1 MFKAKEKIYIIVYRI
16 IDIIIVGISFL
27 IAFNLRKNISF
38 PFLEPFHENIGNYL
52 WHLIMLLFIW
62 GQLLC
67 FNKVYLSYRGKP
79 VKKVIFAVMK
89 ANIQGL
95 LLFGFVLFFAKAYWI
110 HRTLII
116 IFFLICSVLLILE
129 KIILFGLL
137 HQIRKCDK
145 NLKQVLIVGTGN
157 KAKQIV
163 NLFRTSQGVGFKVVG
178 LLGNN
183 ADDVGKNIDG
193 ATIIGLST
201 DLLSILHQ
209 HVIDEVLISIS
220 IRHISKIKK
229 MILECEQFGINARIM
244 EQIYNPG
251 KASVYMDEF
260 LGISFITFTTKSLK
274 IYQRYIKNIFDIMV
288 ALVLIIF
295 LMPIFLII
303 AILIKMDSKGPALF
317 KQERAATNGRKF
329 IMYKFRSMIDGAESQ
344 RVEIEEFNEI
354 EGPIFKMRNDPRI
367 TRVGK
372 FLRKTSFDELPQLFN
387 VLKRDISLI
396 GPRPL
401 PVYETEQITGLARRR
416 LSMKPGITGLW
427 QVNGR
432 NEVNYDKLIEFDLTY
447 IDNWS
452 LWLDAK
458 ILFKTLFVWLSGKGA
473 Y

>member
-1 MFKAKEKIYIIVYRI
+1 MFKTKEKIYIIIYQI

-27 IAFNLRKNISF
+27 IAFNIRKNISF
-38 PFLEPFHENIGNYL
+38 PLLEPFHENIGSYL
-52 WHLIMLLFIW
+52 WHIIILLFIW
-62 GQLLC
+62 GHLLY

-79 VKKVIFAVMK
+79 VKKVILAVMK

-95 LLFGFVLFFAKAYWI
+95 LLFGFVLFFSKAYWI

-137 HQIRKCDK
+137 HQIRKFDK
-145 NLKQVLIVGTGN
+145 NLKHVLIIGTGN
-157 KAKQIV
+157 KTKQII
-163 NLFRTSQGVGFKVVG
+163 NLFRASQGAGFKVVG

-183 ADDVGKNIDG
+183 PDNVGKNIDG
-193 ATIIGLST
+193 ATIIGLSR
-201 DLLSILHQ
+201 DLPRILQQ

-220 IRHISKIKK
+220 IRHIAKIKK
-229 MILECEQFGINARIM
+229 IILECEKFGINARIM

-251 KASVYMDEF
+251 KAAVYMDEL

-274 IYQRYIKNIFDIMV
+274 IYQRYTKNIMDILV

-295 LMPIFLII
+295 LMPAFLII
-303 AILIKMDSKGPALF
+303 AILIKMDSKGPVLF
-317 KQERAATNGRKF
+317 KQERAGTNGRKF
-329 IMYKFRSMIDGAESQ
+329 IMYKFRSMINGAESQ
-344 RVEIEEFNEI
+344 RLEIEKFNEV
-354 EGPIFKMRNDPRI
+354 EGPIFKMRDDPRV
-367 TRVGK
+367 TRIGK
-372 FLRKTSFDELPQLFN
+372 FIRKTSLDEFPQLLN
-387 VLKRDISLI
+387 VLKMDMSLV

-401 PVYETEQITGLARRR
+401 PVYEADKIFGFARRR

-427 QVNGR
+427 QVSGR
-432 NEVNYDKLIEFDLTY
+432 NSINFDKLIKLDLKY
-447 IDNWS
+447 IDKWS

-458 ILFKTLFVWLSGKGA
+458 ILFKTMFVWLTGKGA